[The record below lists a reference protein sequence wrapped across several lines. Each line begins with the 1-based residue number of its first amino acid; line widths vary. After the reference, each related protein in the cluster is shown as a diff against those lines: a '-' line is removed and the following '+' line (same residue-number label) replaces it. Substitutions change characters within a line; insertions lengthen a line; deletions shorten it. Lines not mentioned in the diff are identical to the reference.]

1 MRNIKFT
8 KEDHMKDLADILQE
22 PPIEGVHFVQQ
33 INTFR
38 YTGVFGLISI
48 ALFIFAMFMSAKW
61 RMNEIGLHAEAD
73 LIFAIEFFIAFAF
86 MQYLIL
92 PIVHEFIHAF
102 AYPRHAEKKIYIR
115 NAHTYCEAK
124 MGKCR
129 YILMLLLPF
138 FLLSILPFAPLML
151 LMPLLPGREVGMI
164 LMLILYSVFSCL
176 LDMGSSWVI
185 LLFVPAKAK
194 VFVRGKYLYWEE

>member
-22 PPIEGVHFVQQ
+22 PPLENVHRVQQ

-38 YTGVFGLISI
+38 YTGSFGLISI

-86 MQYLIL
+86 MQYLFYRLSMSLFMRLLIHGTQKKRYIFEML
-92 PIVHEFIHAF
+92 IPIVKRRWVSAV
-102 AYPRHAEKKIYIR
+102 
-115 NAHTYCEAK
+115 T
-124 MGKCR
+124 
-129 YILMLLLPF
+129 
-138 FLLSILPFAPLML
+138 
-151 LMPLLPGREVGMI
+151 
-164 LMLILYSVFSCL
+164 FSCCFCRFFCCL
-176 LDMGSSWVI
+176 SCPLQR
-185 LLFVPAKAK
+185 LCC
-194 VFVRGKYLYWEE
+194 